1 MIKKFLVFSALLCS
15 AVFCNAQNAQLE
27 AAVGKLTRLMVT
39 PDSLGLDSILLDNL
53 SYGHSNGGLQS
64 KPQFMRSLLTGASDF
79 VEIDLT
85 DKQVVIQNKIALVR
99 HTLSAKTN
107 DKNIPGKVKLY
118 ILLVWSNEKTGWK
131 LLARQ
136 AVKVPEK

>member
-1 MIKKFLVFSALLCS
+1 
-15 AVFCNAQNAQLE
+15 
-27 AAVGKLTRLMVT
+27 
-39 PDSLGLDSILLDNL
+39 
-53 SYGHSNGGLQS
+53 
-64 KPQFMRSLLTGASDF
+64 MRSLLTGASDF